1 MGKKKM
7 PNKMS
12 KEEWTAKE
20 ARELLCKTVN
30 SMIMTYEPENI
41 DKAVQEYLKVG
52 KKVVGFAF
60 NNFNKA
66 HFSEDEEAR
75 EEFDFLDES

>member
-1 MGKKKM
+1 M

-30 SMIMTYEPENI
+30 SMIMTYEPKDV
-41 DKAVQEYLKVG
+41 DKAVQKYLKVSQ
-52 KKVVGFAF
+52 KVVGFAF
-60 NNFNKA
+60 DNFNKT
-66 HFSEDEEAR
+66 HFEGDKESEEDFE
-75 EEFDFLDES
+75 FLDES